1 MRALQRLLAL
11 REPKPGGCTLWHKKT
26 QLLCIPAPRRW
37 ALFTRSDTHA
47 DRKYPVKYLL
57 SRHKFT
63 LLLMCSYDFLKLN
76 PTTHHASSHLSGQE
90 RRPRNTHHPP
100 RLRRAGRVR
109 AALLRTHLPSART
122 CPTHAPARRTRAR
135 GAERR
140 ARAQRL
146 PVRPGRTRT
155 GPTRAARRRQG
166 DIACHFPGAASPSK
180 SLIHFQNPNV

>member
-11 REPKPGGCTLWHKKT
+11 REPKPGGCTLRHKKT

-47 DRKYPVKYLL
+47 DRKYPVKYPL

-100 RLRRAGRVR
+100 RLRRAGQVR
-109 AALLRTHLPSART
+109 AAPLRTHLPDART
-122 CPTHAPARRTRAR
+122 CPTHACARGRETRTRPAPPSPPRPNAHRPNACCRPKAGRHRMSLPR
-135 GAERR
+135 GGI
-140 ARAQRL
+140 
-146 PVRPGRTRT
+146 P
-155 GPTRAARRRQG
+155 
-166 DIACHFPGAASPSK
+166 
-180 SLIHFQNPNV
+180 

>member
-11 REPKPGGCTLWHKKT
+11 REPKPGGCTLRHKKT

-47 DRKYPVKYLL
+47 DRKYPVKYPL

-100 RLRRAGRVR
+100 RLRRAGQVR

-122 CPTHAPARRTRAR
+122 CPTHACARGRETRTRPA
-135 GAERR
+135 
-140 ARAQRL
+140 
-146 PVRPGRTRT
+146 PPIRPGRTRT
-155 GPTRAARRRQG
+155 GPTRAAGRRQG

>member
-11 REPKPGGCTLWHKKT
+11 RDPKPGGCTLRHKKT

-47 DRKYPVKYLL
+47 DRKYPVKYPL

-122 CPTHAPARRTRAR
+122 CPAHAPARRTHLPDARVRAGPR
-135 GAERR
+135 DAHAPSGSQSAPAER
-140 ARAQRL
+140 AQAQRVL
-146 PVRPGRTRT
+146 PAEGRETSHVT
-155 GPTRAARRRQG
+155 SQG
-166 DIACHFPGAASPSK
+166 RHPLASR
-180 SLIHFQNPNV
+180 